1 MGNSHSTPLLSA
13 LQELLG
19 QRKLKIE
26 KKILLSF
33 LDECDRCAPWFIVS
47 GSLTLRAWD
56 KLGKDLD
63 REITEGKLKPGTKP
77 LWRMVRACLEDKRC
91 EEAVRTGQKILTEQ
105 QESMS
110 EGEKVSKGEKKRKGD
125 KRNREKAEMKKGD
138 NQDQETNKI
147 YPSLKALT
155 LGMSSDSELSDNDLA
170 DLEEEAAQYEKERY
184 YPDWPH
190 ANTLWQQAK
199 EVDKEAVIPTAPPAP
214 LYNPQHKR
222 MVKPAGGTSFCPE
235 VWKEI
240 GLSFPVFL
248 DANGQRYHEPV
259 DFKTIKQLAKS
270 VKTYGVNTTFV
281 IAQIEALGRYCLTP
295 GDWGSLARACLSPGQ
310 YLDWKSYLYEYA
322 NIQAAINLASG
333 ADPQR
338 HWEADMLLGIGRFAL
353 DQIGYPDQ
361 VYSQINEIAIKAWKA
376 LPNRGAVSGNLTKV
390 LQGSTEPFSDFVAR
404 MVESATKVF
413 GDPDTAMPLIKQLVY
428 EQCTKECRTAITPY
442 KHKGLEIW
450 MKVCREIGGP
460 LTNVGLAA
468 AMIQLRKKVTAD
480 TCFKCGRKGHYRR
493 QCPER
498 SGKRGSNR
506 PPQPRLCPCK
516 KGNHWASECRSVKD
530 LDGRLLATGYGGT
543 QPKNGQRGP
552 RPQGPQIYGALQ
564 KDRQGQNRG
573 LGLLFTTRRT
583 EESH

>member
-1 MGNSHSTPLLSA
+1 
-13 LQELLG
+13 
-19 QRKLKIE
+19 
-26 KKILLSF
+26 
-33 LDECDRCAPWFIVS
+33 
-47 GSLTLRAWD
+47 
-56 KLGKDLD
+56 
-63 REITEGKLKPGTKP
+63 
-77 LWRMVRACLEDKRC
+77 
-91 EEAVRTGQKILTEQ
+91 
-105 QESMS
+105 
-110 EGEKVSKGEKKRKGD
+110 
-125 KRNREKAEMKKGD
+125 
-138 NQDQETNKI
+138 
-147 YPSLKALT
+147 
-155 LGMSSDSELSDNDLA
+155 
-170 DLEEEAAQYEKERY
+170 
-184 YPDWPH
+184 
-190 ANTLWQQAK
+190 
-199 EVDKEAVIPTAPPAP
+199 
-214 LYNPQHKR
+214 
-222 MVKPAGGTSFCPE
+222 MVKPEGGTSFCPE

-270 VKTYGVNTTFV
+270 VKTYGVNTAFV
-281 IAQIEALGRYCLTP
+281 ITQIEALGRYCLTP
-295 GDWGSLARACLSPGQ
+295 GDWESLARACLSPGQ
-310 YLDWKSYLYEYA
+310 YLDWKSYLYDYA

-338 HWEADMLLGIGRFAL
+338 HWDADMLLGIGRFAL

-413 GDPDTAMPLIKQLVY
+413 GDPDTAMPLMKQLVY

-442 KHKGLEIW
+442 KHKSLELW

-480 TCFKCGRKGHYRR
+480 TSFKCGCKGHNRR

-498 SGKRGSNR
+498 SGERGSNR
-506 PPQPRLCPCK
+506 PPQPRLCPRCR

-530 LDGRLLATGYGGT
+530 LDGRPLATGYGGT

-552 RPQGPQIYGALQ
+552 CPQGPQIYGALQ
-564 KDRQGQNRG
+564 KDRQGQDKQRPWPSLHHPKDRG
-573 LGLLFTTRRT
+573 EPLKAPQDWTSTPPPD
-583 EESH
+583 SY